1 MMLSPWVRLA
11 VALFAVSWGANQFA
25 PMQLV
30 YREEL
35 GLGSG
40 SFTAMLASYVVGL
53 IPALLYFGRVSD
65 RFGRRAVIRPMIP
78 VGIVSSLVL
87 IAGATVPDL
96 LYLGR
101 VLAGLASGMAF
112 GAGTAW
118 MKELSSTAPAGAGAR
133 RAAVSLSAGFGCGA
147 LFAGVIAQWLPAPE
161 LLPYLVHVALMVGAL
176 ALVWSVPD
184 ARVRATDLTAKP
196 LSALATSRFRWGIA
210 PWAPWV
216 FGVATVSFATLPPLV
231 SESLRSTSVAFTGL
245 VAALTLLTG
254 AVIQP
259 WAKRWSQQG
268 DAAGIRVGIILGV
281 LGFGAATVVAYTGG
295 ALSVAAIVV
304 AAFLLGSCYGILL
317 GSGLA
322 SVEKLS
328 PADELAQTVAV
339 FYCLIYVG
347 FAVPFVISMLAP
359 HIGYAACFAGAALLM
374 LMSVAV
380 GRKAKDPHLTH
391 T

>member
-1 MMLSPWVRLA
+1 
-11 VALFAVSWGANQFA
+11 
-25 PMQLV
+25 
-30 YREEL
+30 
-35 GLGSG
+35 
-40 SFTAMLASYVVGL
+40 
-53 IPALLYFGRVSD
+53 
-65 RFGRRAVIRPMIP
+65 
-78 VGIVSSLVL
+78 
-87 IAGATVPDL
+87 
-96 LYLGR
+96 
-101 VLAGLASGMAF
+101 MAF

-161 LLPYLVHVALMVGAL
+161 LLPYLVHIALMLGAL

-184 ARVRATDLTAKP
+184 ARGHATSGTAKS
-196 LSALATSRFRWGIA
+196 LSALATPQFRWGIA

-245 VAALTLLTG
+245 VAALTLITG

-259 WAKRWSQQG
+259 WAKRWSQQD
-268 DAAGIRVGIILGV
+268 DAAGIRVGITLGV
-281 LGFGAATVVAYTGG
+281 LGFGAATVVAYTDG
-295 ALSVAAIVV
+295 APAVAAIVV

-322 SVEKLS
+322 SVERLA
-328 PADELAQTVAV
+328 PAGELAQTVAV

-347 FAVPFVISMLAP
+347 FAVPFVISLLAP
-359 HIGYAACFAGAALLM
+359 HLGYATCFVGAALLM
-374 LMSVAV
+374 LLSVAV
-380 GRKAKDPHLTH
+380 GRKVKDRHLTH